1 MAYSGP
7 RTMNVANA
15 KSFPGSGVL
24 LATILGAWASGF
36 ATPPAQ
42 ADDPYAE
49 VRERMVRSQI
59 EARGVRDARVLAA
72 MRAVPR
78 HELVPSQL
86 RQQAYADHPLPIG
99 QGQTISQPYIVAY
112 MTEKLK
118 LSGDER
124 VLEIG
129 TGSGYQ
135 AAVLGELAAEVYTIE
150 IVESLARRAA
160 RDLKKLGYE
169 NIHARH
175 GDGYRGWPEEAPFDA
190 IIVTAAPGQIPE
202 PLVEQLAVGGRMI
215 LPVGEA
221 YQELILITRDEE
233 GVHRRRLIGVRF
245 VPMTGEV
252 QDDD

>member
-1 MAYSGP
+1 MKA
-7 RTMNVANA
+7 ANA

-24 LATILGAWASGF
+24 LAAILGAWVCILA
-36 ATPPAQ
+36 ALPAQ

-49 VRERMVRSQI
+49 ARERMVRLQI

-99 QGQTISQPYIVAY
+99 ERQTISQPYIVAY
-112 MTEKLK
+112 MTDKLK
-118 LSGDER
+118 LGGDER

-135 AAVLGELAAEVYTIE
+135 AAVLSELAAEVYTIE
-150 IVESLARRAA
+150 IVETLARRAA
-160 RDLKKLGYE
+160 RDLERLGYD
-169 NIHARH
+169 NIHTRH
-175 GDGYRGWPEEAPFDA
+175 GDGYAGWPEKAPFDA
-190 IIVTAAPGQIPE
+190 IIVTAAPERIPE

-221 YQELILITRDEE
+221 DQELILITRDVQ
-233 GVHRRRLIGVRF
+233 GVHEKRLIGVRF

-252 QDDD
+252 QEGE

>member
-1 MAYSGP
+1 MTDGGP
-7 RTMNVANA
+7 RTMNAANA
-15 KSFPGSGVL
+15 KSFTRSGAL
-24 LATILGAWASGF
+24 LATLLVAWTSGL
-36 ATPPAQ
+36 ATPPVQ
-42 ADDPYAE
+42 TDDPYAE
-49 VRERMVRSQI
+49 ARERMVRSQI
-59 EARGVRDARVLAA
+59 EARGIRDSRVLAA
-72 MRAVPR
+72 IRAVPR

-86 RQQAYADHPLPIG
+86 RQRAYADHPLPIG
-99 QGQTISQPYIVAY
+99 EGQTISQPYIVAY
-112 MTEKLK
+112 MTEKLQ

-150 IVESLARRAA
+150 IVEPLARRAA
-160 RDLKKLGYE
+160 HDLKKLGYE

-175 GDGYRGWPEEAPFDA
+175 GDGYSGWPEEAPFDA
-190 IIVTAAPGQIPE
+190 IIVTAAPGRIPE

-215 LPVGEA
+215 LPVGES

-233 GVHRRRLIGVRF
+233 GVSRRRLIGVRF

-252 QDDD
+252 QDDE